1 MKTKDLRE
9 KSVEELK
16 ALLDEQQLNQFR
28 LRMAKATGQLGKSH
42 EVQVARK
49 TIARIKTL
57 LTENRERTM
66 SEKTVRTLTGKV
78 VSDKM
83 DKSIVVLIE
92 RRVQH
97 PLYGK
102 SIRRST
108 KLHAHD
114 ENNVAKIGDVV
125 TIKESRPISKT
136 KAWTL
141 VEVVEAAAE

>member
-1 MKTKDLRE
+1 
-9 KSVEELK
+9 
-16 ALLDEQQLNQFR
+16 
-28 LRMAKATGQLGKSH
+28 
-42 EVQVARK
+42 
-49 TIARIKTL
+49 
-57 LTENRERTM
+57 M
-66 SEKTVRTLTGKV
+66 SEQTVRTLTGKV

-83 DKSIVVLIE
+83 EKSIVVLIE

-102 SIRRST
+102 LIRRST

-114 ENNVAKIGDVV
+114 ENNTAKTGDVV

-136 KAWTL
+136 KSWTL

>member
-1 MKTKDLRE
+1 
-9 KSVEELK
+9 
-16 ALLDEQQLNQFR
+16 
-28 LRMAKATGQLGKSH
+28 
-42 EVQVARK
+42 
-49 TIARIKTL
+49 
-57 LTENRERTM
+57 M
-66 SEKTVRTLTGKV
+66 SEQTVRTLTGKV

-102 SIRRST
+102 LIRRST

-114 ENNVAKIGDVV
+114 ENNTAKAGDVV